1 MTIPGAGVMAL
12 PAHLRRRLAEALA
25 TGMLPETPSQTALES
40 VLGTAEGGQQLASDL
55 EALAGMG
62 VRGEAVALWIRTVEQ
77 ASDNSP
83 AVDLVWSG
91 PEVPGL
97 HARDTRRVY
106 EELVRG
112 AQHSVWISTYAYF
125 DGPRAFADLAQR
137 LEAIA
142 GLRVS
147 LLLNIQRT
155 KGDTTDVEHLVRRF
169 ADRFWGTDWPGTSQT
184 LGLLRS
190 PLPGSR
196 GSHRRAARQGSHS
209 RRRSRLHHLSQP
221 HRSSLR
227 PKHRTRPA
235 HARPQARR
243 QHHNPLPDP
252 HRHQAAESAT
262 DDLAD
267 NHAAQYQ
274 VLHVTQFRTQ
284 TQV

>member
-1 MTIPGAGVMAL
+1 MTIPGADVMAL

-25 TGMLPETPSQTALES
+25 TGMLPERPSRTALES

-77 ASDNSP
+77 ASGNSP

-112 AQHSVWISTYAYF
+112 AKRSVWISTYAYF

-137 LEAIA
+137 LEAVA
-142 GLRVS
+142 GLRVA
-147 LLLNIQRT
+147 LLLNIQRS

-169 ADRFWGTDWPGTSQT
+169 ADRFWGTDWPGTSRPSVYYDPRALDPEGPAGVLHAKALVVDDEAVFIT
-184 LGLLRS
+184 SANLTEAAFDRNIELGLLTRDRRLAASITTHFQTLIDTKLLS
-190 PLPGSR
+190 PLPT
-196 GSHRRAARQGSHS
+196 A
-209 RRRSRLHHLSQP
+209 
-221 HRSSLR
+221 
-227 PKHRTRPA
+227 
-235 HARPQARR
+235 
-243 QHHNPLPDP
+243 
-252 HRHQAAESAT
+252 
-262 DDLAD
+262 
-267 NHAAQYQ
+267 
-274 VLHVTQFRTQ
+274 
-284 TQV
+284 